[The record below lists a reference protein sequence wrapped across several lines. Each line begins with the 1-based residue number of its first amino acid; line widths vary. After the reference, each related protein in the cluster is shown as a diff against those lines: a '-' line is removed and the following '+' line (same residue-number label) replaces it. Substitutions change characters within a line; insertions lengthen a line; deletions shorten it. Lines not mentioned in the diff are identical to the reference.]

1 VYSFI
6 FVTPSAADGAAA
18 AAGEALLGELRAL
31 GCRLLGS
38 CDIPQLVHQ
47 AAALAPEL
55 VICAMPSVDEPLLA
69 ALAELQASAPL
80 PVLVITEDNRADTLQ
95 RALDAGV
102 HGWAAGWQW
111 QAEGEARAAQSIRL
125 AAELRLTHLRFTREA
140 AARAAL
146 ADALARLDE
155 RKWVERAKG
164 VLMAARQIGEDD
176 AFRLLRGAS
185 MHTNLRVGE
194 VSRSVIEA
202 AQLADAVNRA
212 GQLRMLSQRIV
223 RLLAQCAAGVELR
236 RSREML
242 DESQQRVRDNLE
254 RLQALPLLTT
264 GSATPTGALAAAPA
278 VAPAPALAEVA
289 AAWAGL
295 QPLLVGT
302 PKPAGLRAADAQAER
317 LLECAERLTAAIESS
332 GGRQGVH
339 IVNVSGRQR
348 MLVQRLAKDA
358 LLDALL
364 DDPAARERVSLATLE
379 FGQALGLLDRAP
391 LSSAEI
397 REALASARAEWL
409 RLLQA
414 LRDARSKSGR
424 QALARGSET
433 LLALF
438 ERLTE
443 MYERSLQ
450 VIMGG

>member
-1 VYSFI
+1 MYSFLL
-6 FVTPSAADGAAA
+6 VTSPGAGGAAA
-18 AAGEALLGELRAL
+18 AAVAALQGALQAL
-31 GCRLLGS
+31 GCHRLGG
-38 CDIPQLVHQ
+38 CDVPQLVRQ
-47 AAALAPEL
+47 AAALAPEMI
-55 VICAMPSVDEPLLA
+55 ICALPAVDDPLLA
-69 ALAELQASAPL
+69 ALAELQAATPL
-80 PVLVITEDNRADTLQ
+80 PVLVITEDSCAETLQ
-95 RALDAGV
+95 RALEAGV

-111 QAEGEARAAQSIRL
+111 PADGTTPTAHATRL
-125 AAELRLTHLRFTREA
+125 AAKLRLTHARFTRET
-140 AARAAL
+140 AARTAL

-212 GQLRMLSQRIV
+212 GQLRMLSQRMV
-223 RLLAQCAAGVELR
+223 RLLAQCAAGVEPR
-236 RSREML
+236 RSRELL
-242 DESQQRVRDNLE
+242 DEAQQRVRDTLE
-254 RLQALPLLTT
+254 RLQALPALV
-264 GSATPTGALAAAPA
+264 ATPALPA
-278 VAPAPALAEVA
+278 LPSIAPALAETA
-289 AAWAGL
+289 SAWAGL
-295 QPLLVGT
+295 QALLAGV
-302 PKPAGLRAADAQAER
+302 PKPDALRDADARAEA
-317 LLECAERLTAAIESS
+317 LLACAEGLTAAIETAS
-332 GGRQGVH
+332 GRQGIQ

-364 DDPAARERVSLATLE
+364 DDAAARERVELCTRE
-379 FGQALGLLDRAP
+379 FGQALDLLDRAP

-397 REALASARAEWL
+397 RATLATARTEWQ

-424 QALARGSET
+424 QALARGSDS

-443 MYERSLQ
+443 LYERSLQ

>member
-1 VYSFI
+1 MYSFLL
-6 FVTPSAADGAAA
+6 VTSPRADGTATAVDAA
-18 AAGEALLGELRAL
+18 LQDELQAL
-31 GCRLLGS
+31 GCRWLGG

-55 VICAMPSVDEPLLA
+55 VICALPAVDQSLWS
-69 ALAELQASAPL
+69 ALAELQVATPL
-80 PVLVITEDNRADTLQ
+80 PVLVITEDSRAETLQ
-95 RALDAGV
+95 RALDVGV

-111 QAEGEARAAQSIRL
+111 RADGDARTARATRL
-125 AAELRLTHLRFTREA
+125 AAELRLTQGRFTHEA
-140 AARAAL
+140 TLRAAL
-146 ADALARLDE
+146 TEALARLDE

-212 GQLRMLSQRIV
+212 GQLRMLSQRMV
-223 RLLAQCAAGVELR
+223 RLLAQCAAGVEPR
-236 RSREML
+236 RSRELL
-242 DESQQRVRDNLE
+242 DEAQQRVRDTLE
-254 RLQALPLLTT
+254 RLQALP
-264 GSATPTGALAAAPA
+264 SMPALPA
-278 VAPAPALAEVA
+278 LPSMAPALAETA
-289 AAWAGL
+289 GAWAGL
-295 QPLLVGT
+295 QPLLAGV
-302 PKPAGLRAADAQAER
+302 PKPDALRDADARAEA
-317 LLECAERLTAAIESS
+317 LLACAEGLTAAIETAS
-332 GGRQGVH
+332 GRQGIH
-339 IVNVSGRQR
+339 IVNLSGRQR

-364 DDPAARERVSLATLE
+364 DDAAARERVELCTRE
-379 FGQALGLLDRAP
+379 FGQALDLLDRAP

-397 REALASARAEWL
+397 RATLATARTEWQ

-414 LRDARSKSGR
+414 LRDTRSKSGR
-424 QALARGSET
+424 QALVRGSDS

-443 MYERSLQ
+443 LYERSLQ

>member
-1 VYSFI
+1 MQ
-6 FVTPSAADGAAA
+6 
-18 AAGEALLGELRAL
+18 AGQTLVDELQAL
-31 GCRLLGS
+31 GCRLAGQ
-38 CDIPQLVHQ
+38 CDVPQLVHC
-47 AAALAPEL
+47 AAALAPEMI
-55 VICAMPSVDEPLLA
+55 ICAVTTPDDALLT
-69 ALAELQASAPL
+69 ALADLQAGTPL
-80 PVLVITEDNRADTLQ
+80 PVLLVTDDCRAETLQ

-111 QAEGEARAAQSIRL
+111 GANEERPQADDIRRPPPEGDEETSGGRAFPQAARARQAVRL
-125 AAELRLTHLRFTREA
+125 AAKLRLTHARFSREA

-146 ADALARLDE
+146 ADALSRLDE

-164 VLMAARQIGEDD
+164 VLMAARQISEDD

-223 RLLAQCAAGVELR
+223 RLLAQSAAGVELR

-254 RLQALPLLTT
+254 RLQALP
-264 GSATPTGALAAAPA
+264 AAPA
-278 VAPAPALAEVA
+278 CAPALADAA

-295 QPLLVGT
+295 QPLLAGP
-302 PKPAGLRAADAQAER
+302 PKPATLLAADAQAET
-317 LLECAERLTAAIESS
+317 LLACAERLTAAIELA

-339 IVNVSGRQR
+339 IVNLSGRQR

-364 DDPAARERVSLATLE
+364 GDPAARERVALTTQE
-379 FGQALGLLDRAP
+379 FGQALDLLDRAP

-397 REALASARAEWL
+397 RETLASARAEWL
-409 RLLQA
+409 RMLQA
-414 LRDARSKSGR
+414 LRDPRSKSGG

-433 LLALF
+433 LLAQF

-443 MYERSLQ
+443 VYERSLQ

>member
-1 VYSFI
+1 MLPCTLLTSVYSFLLVVPI
-6 FVTPSAADGAAA
+6 DTGVAGVTASN
-18 AAGEALLGELRAL
+18 ALVDELLVL
-31 GCRLLGS
+31 GCRLLGR
-38 CDIPQLVHQ
+38 CNVPQLVHE
-47 AAALAPEL
+47 AASLAPEMIVCAL
-55 VICAMPSVDEPLLA
+55 PVIDEGLLG
-69 ALAELQASAPL
+69 ALTELQADAPL
-80 PVLVITEDNRADTLQ
+80 PVLLITEDSRSETLL

-102 HGWAAGWQW
+102 QGWAAGWQSR
-111 QAEGEARAAQSIRL
+111 ADGEARARQGIRL
-125 AAELRLTHLRFTREA
+125 AAELRLTHARFTREA
-140 AARAAL
+140 VARTAL

-236 RSREML
+236 RSRELL
-242 DESQQRVRDNLE
+242 DEAQQRIRDNLE
-254 RLQALPLLTT
+254 RLQSLPPAPLT
-264 GSATPTGALAAAPA
+264 
-278 VAPAPALAEVA
+278 APALAEA
-289 AAWAGL
+289 GAAWAGL
-295 QPLLVGT
+295 QPLLGGA
-302 PKPAGLRAADAQAER
+302 PRPATLRQADVQAEA

-332 GGRQGVH
+332 GGRQSVH
-339 IVNVSGRQR
+339 IVNLSGRQR

-364 DDPAARERVSLATLE
+364 DDGAARERVSLSTQE
-379 FGQALGLLDRAP
+379 FGQALDLLDRAP

-397 REALASARAEWL
+397 RETLANARAEWL
-409 RLLQA
+409 RMLQA
-414 LRDARSKSGR
+414 LRDTRSKSGR
-424 QALARGSET
+424 QALARGSDS

>member
-1 VYSFI
+1 MYSFLL
-6 FVTPSAADGAAA
+6 VTSTPASGAADADCD
-18 AAGEALLGELRAL
+18 ALIEELLAS
-31 GCRLLGS
+31 GCRPLGR
-38 CDIPQLVHQ
+38 CDIPQLVRE
-47 AAALAPEL
+47 ATALAPEML
-55 VICAMPSVDEPLLA
+55 ICAMPAVEDALLE
-69 ALAELQASAPL
+69 ALARLKEVAPV
-80 PVLVITEDNRADTLQ
+80 PVLVITDDHRSETLM

-111 QAEGEARAAQSIRL
+111 QADAQARAKQSIHL
-125 AAELRLTHLRFTREA
+125 AAKLRLTHARFTREA
-140 AARAAL
+140 ATRALL
-146 ADALARLDE
+146 ADALSRLDE

-164 VLMAARQIGEDD
+164 VLMAARQISEDD

-185 MHTNLRVGE
+185 MHTNLRVGD

-223 RLLAQCAAGVELR
+223 RLLAQCAAGVEQR
-236 RSREML
+236 RSRALLE
-242 DESQQRVRDNLE
+242 ESQRRVQDNLE
-254 RLQALPLLTT
+254 RLQAMPFLPA
-264 GSATPTGALAAAPA
+264 STPTSA
-278 VAPAPALAEVA
+278 VAPEKAQVA

-295 QPLLVGT
+295 QPLLTGA
-302 PKPAGLRAADAQAER
+302 PKPATLLAADAQAET
-317 LLECAERLTAAIESS
+317 LLTSAERLTAAIEAA

-364 DDPAARERVSLATLE
+364 DDPAARERVILSTQE
-379 FGQALGLLDRAP
+379 FGQALDLLDRAP
-391 LSSAEI
+391 LTSAEI
-397 REALASARAEWL
+397 RETLGQARAEWQRML
-409 RLLQA
+409 HA
-414 LRDARSKSGR
+414 LRDPRSKSGG